1 MLYGI
6 QMKLLLIP
14 IICVSL
20 SMICMHSAYGMQN
33 VGAEFGKTWLEDFG
47 TKPISTLEIQKNLW
61 DWGNAPK
68 GYKIHNGVLYP
79 PGYEPQWYYPS
90 FLVNNSAIII
100 NNTMANNY
108 LSPNSQS
115 PYSFY
120 TDPWLLSQLSGRPVA
135 MVKVPESPLF

>member
-1 MLYGI
+1 
-6 QMKLLLIP
+6 
-14 IICVSL
+14 
-20 SMICMHSAYGMQN
+20 MHSAYGMQN

-90 FLVNNSAIII
+90 FLVNNSPIII
-100 NNTMANNY
+100 NNTMVNNY

-135 MVKVPESPLF
+135 MVRVPESPLF